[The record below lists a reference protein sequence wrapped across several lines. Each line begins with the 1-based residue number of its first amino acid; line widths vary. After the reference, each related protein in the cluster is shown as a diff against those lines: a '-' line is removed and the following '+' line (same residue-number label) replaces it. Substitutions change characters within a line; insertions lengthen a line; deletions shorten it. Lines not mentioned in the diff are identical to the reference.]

1 MFRQYAAALAF
12 GALIKTYD
20 DYFDIEGFAAKSSY
34 SEFFIELV
42 KSASIMVLTY
52 ISFNNVNF
60 AISQL
65 IYRVLLYFLN
75 KESLNNAYF
84 RSGMLITAALSVLC
98 FSFSEFSPYAIFMS
112 TLFMTSALSLDDKLF
127 PEDVSLRKLIGR
139 SISIVLLI
147 GVFLA
152 SLIFPGTLPIRE
164 KVLYIIGY
172 LIVSVSNISFL
183 LGKDVVNDALE
194 NYGVADYIRSIV
206 PNSGSSVSTGLCTGT
221 KIETAASTTAIPT
234 SPPQSETVET
244 LSVEIPNVSPTLP
257 PSPPADEDI
266 LHTV

>member
-1 MFRQYAAALAF
+1 MLRQYAAALAF
-12 GALIKTYD
+12 GGLIKTYD
-20 DYFDIEGFAAKSSY
+20 DFFDIEGFAERSGY
-34 SEFFIELV
+34 GDFFIELV

-84 RSGMLITAALSVLC
+84 RSGMVITAALSVLC

-112 TLFMTSALSLDDKLF
+112 VLFMTSALSMDDKLF
-127 PEDVSLRKLIGR
+127 PEDVSLRKLVGR
-139 SISIVLLI
+139 SIFIVLLTLT
-147 GVFLA
+147 FFA

-172 LIVSVSNISFL
+172 LIVSVSNIGFL
-183 LGKDVVNDALE
+183 LGKEAVSDALKD
-194 NYGVADYIRSIV
+194 YGVADYIQSFF
-206 PNSGSSVSTGLCTGT
+206 PPASAPAQE
-221 KIETAASTTAIPT
+221 KIEVAQAPA
-234 SPPQSETVET
+234 VET
-244 LSVEIPNVSPTLP
+244 TTIIIEDAPQNAATDIP
-257 PSPPADEDI
+257 
-266 LHTV
+266 LHSL

>member
-1 MFRQYAAALAF
+1 MLRQYAAALAF
-12 GALIKTYD
+12 GGLIKTYD
-20 DYFDIEGFAAKSSY
+20 DFFDIEGFAERSGY
-34 SEFFIELV
+34 SDFFIELV

-84 RSGMLITAALSVLC
+84 RSGMVITAALSVLC

-112 TLFMTSALSLDDKLF
+112 VLFMTSALSMDDKLF
-127 PEDVSLRKLIGR
+127 PEDVSLRKLVGR
-139 SISIVLLI
+139 SIFIVLLTLT
-147 GVFLA
+147 FFA

-172 LIVSVSNISFL
+172 LIVSVSNIGFL
-183 LGKDVVNDALE
+183 LGKEAVAEALKD
-194 NYGVADYIRSIV
+194 YGVADYIQSFF
-206 PNSGSSVSTGLCTGT
+206 PPAPAPAQE
-221 KIETAASTTAIPT
+221 KIEVAQARA
-234 SPPQSETVET
+234 SETTPIIIEDA
-244 LSVEIPNVSPTLP
+244 
-257 PSPPADEDI
+257 PPATTTDAP
-266 LHTV
+266 LHTL

>member
-1 MFRQYAAALAF
+1 MLRQYAAALAF
-12 GALIKTYD
+12 GGLIKTYD
-20 DYFDIEGFAAKSSY
+20 DFFDIEGFAERSGY
-34 SEFFIELV
+34 GDFFIELV

-84 RSGMLITAALSVLC
+84 RSGMVITAALSVLC

-112 TLFMTSALSLDDKLF
+112 VLFMTSALSMDDKLF

-139 SISIVLLI
+139 SIFIVLLTLT
-147 GVFLA
+147 FFA

-172 LIVSVSNISFL
+172 LIVSVSNIGFL
-183 LGKDVVNDALE
+183 LGKEAVADALKD
-194 NYGVADYIRSIV
+194 YGVADYIQSFF
-206 PNSGSSVSTGLCTGT
+206 PPASAQAQE
-221 KIETAASTTAIPT
+221 KIEVAQAPA
-234 SPPQSETVET
+234 VET
-244 LSVEIPNVSPTLP
+244 TPIIVEDAP
-257 PSPPADEDI
+257 PPATADAP
-266 LHTV
+266 LHPL

>member
-1 MFRQYAAALAF
+1 MLRQYAAALAF
-12 GALIKTYD
+12 GGLIKTYD

-34 SEFFIELV
+34 SEFFIELI

-84 RSGMLITAALSVLC
+84 RSGIFITGALSVLC
-98 FSFSEFSPYAIFMS
+98 FSFGEFSPYAIFMS

-139 SISIVLLI
+139 SISIVLLLV
-147 GVFLA
+147 VFLA

-194 NYGVADYIRSIV
+194 NYGVADYIRSII
-206 PNSGSSVSTGLCTGT
+206 PNISSGSSTNT
-221 KIETAASTTAIPT
+221 KIETSTSTTAIPT

-244 LSVEIPNVSPTLP
+244 LSVEVHNVSSELP
-257 PSPPADEDI
+257 PPPPADEDI